1 MNKNDINIIK
11 NNISAYVKANGKFPK
26 IEDLWTGLLTQFVE
40 IIKSDVELLKEYE
53 SAFNECVIEHFN
65 DAWSV
70 KMKKIFKDAFNSNK
84 ELFLQFFEINRS
96 NERKASPEFNEVW
109 LKIQQIIIDCENM
122 LSSNIEWGKSK
133 YGVYSSSL
141 NDKFRKYIKTFFP
154 AYDNIWVIVRKKET
168 K

>member
-26 IEDLWTGLLTQFVE
+26 IEDLGTWLLTQFVA
-40 IIKSDVELLKEYE
+40 IIKSDIALMKEYE
-53 SAFNECVIEHFN
+53 EIFKECVIEHFN

-84 ELFLQFFEINRS
+84 ELFLTFFEINRS
-96 NERKASPEFNEVW
+96 NERKSSPEFNEVW

-122 LSSNIEWGKSK
+122 LSSNIEGWKSK